1 MKYHVFL
8 FVRCVSVAESHRHL
22 VNRSVWQTVR
32 NRRSVRSIDRD
43 IRGIMPA
50 KRGTEITY
58 GCTKILN
65 GYTFTGNRIYGNF
78 KPLEI
83 YGEPYARERQ
93 AVGILRATVRKI

>member
-1 MKYHVFL
+1 MVSARLCGHDESAPTPDGVF
-8 FVRCVSVAESHRHL
+8 AA
-22 VNRSVWQTVR
+22 
-32 NRRSVRSIDRD
+32 SIEIFAGFCRQNE
-43 IRGIMPA
+43 G
-50 KRGTEITY
+50 KEITY

-93 AVGILRATVRKI
+93 AVGNLRATVRKI

>member
-1 MKYHVFL
+1 
-8 FVRCVSVAESHRHL
+8 
-22 VNRSVWQTVR
+22 
-32 NRRSVRSIDRD
+32 
-43 IRGIMPA
+43 MPA

-93 AVGILRATVRKI
+93 AVGNLRATVRKKLDIEKSEGRSLVLNSL